1 MNNVYGINL
10 IPDNDTERIAAL
22 ERYQIFN
29 SHREKAFDSICELA
43 CELFS
48 CPISH
53 ISFLNADTEFIKAEV
68 GLNGLQYVSRG
79 VGFCAVAILQP
90 DLLLVED
97 THKHELFVNHPYVI
111 DKLRIRFYA
120 GAPIISPDG
129 YIIGTLCLI
138 DTEPR
143 SLTEKEKK
151 LLKKLADVAM
161 EQTQLRLD
169 NLSLL
174 QQRDEFIAIAS
185 HEMRTPVTALKAA
198 IQVLHTHQDGPVGL
212 QKTMVEQANRS
223 VNKLTYLVNDLFDTS
238 RLAARKYNL
247 EKTFFDLGEL
257 IGNCCDFLKVS
268 GKHELDIE
276 GDLSVQVFADKEKIE
291 QVLVNLVE
299 NAMKYAPDSL
309 VILIR
314 IHRLADVVRIYVTD
328 KGPGIAPNQLPHIF
342 KRYFRS
348 ENGAPQAGLGLGLYI
363 CAEIVKQHGGEIG
376 VESKPDMGSTFWFTI
391 PMVV

>member
-1 MNNVYGINL
+1 MDNVYGINL
-10 IPDNDTERIAAL
+10 IPDNDAERVAAL

-53 ISFLNADTEFIKAEV
+53 ISFLNSDTEFIKAEV
-68 GLNGLQYVSRG
+68 GLNGLQFVSRS

-97 THKHELFVNHPYVI
+97 TLQHELFVNHPYVT

-120 GAPIISPDG
+120 GAPIITPDG
-129 YIIGTLCLI
+129 FIIGTMCLI

-143 SLTEKEKK
+143 SFTEKERK

-161 EQTQLRLD
+161 EQTQLRAE
-169 NLSLL
+169 NLALL
-174 QQRDEFIAIAS
+174 QQRDEFIAVAS

-198 IQVLHTHQDGPVGL
+198 VQILHTHQDDGAVAL
-212 QKTMVEQANRS
+212 QKAMIEQANRS
-223 VNKLTYLVNDLFDTS
+223 VNKLAFLVNDLFDAS
-238 RLAARKYNL
+238 RLAARKYSLN
-247 EKTFFDLGEL
+247 KTYFDLGKL
-257 IGNCCDFLKVS
+257 INNCCDLLRVS

-276 GDLSVQVFADKEKIE
+276 GDLSVRVVADAERIE

-299 NAMKYAPDSL
+299 NAMKYAPDSRI
-309 VILIR
+309 ILIR
-314 IHRLADVVRIYVTD
+314 ISRLADHVRIEVSD
-328 KGPGIAPNQLPHIF
+328 KGPGIEADQLPHIF

-363 CAEIVKQHGGEIG
+363 SSEIVKQHGGEIG
-376 VESKPDMGSTFWFTI
+376 VESEQGRGSTFWFTL
-391 PMVV
+391 PV